1 MRIPRACL
9 PALLL
14 LAPAFAAHAQEPATY
29 RHQATYEVMIQEW
42 DLPRYGA
49 ALLETNCLWIGGN
62 ETFDLV
68 AGNAIAAWTPRDP
81 TAWELTLYWFLW
93 DTTAGGGVTGPSPL
107 ALDVPPTHVAED
119 QLLLVGLGVPYPG
132 VTVQHPASLTVDLT
146 FSGRM
151 PTILLS
157 KCTFSGQ

>member
-1 MRIPRACL
+1 MRLPRACL
-9 PALLL
+9 PAALLL
-14 LAPAFAAHAQEPATY
+14 LPCFAASAQEPTTY
-29 RHQATYEVMIQEW
+29 HHQATYDVMIQEW

-62 ETFDLV
+62 ETFDIVEGRAL
-68 AGNAIAAWTPRDP
+68 AAWTPRDP
-81 TAWELTLYWFLW
+81 TAWELTLFWFLW
-93 DTTAGGGVTGPSPL
+93 DTSAGEGVTGASPL
-107 ALDVPPTHVAED
+107 SQTIPAMHVAED

-132 VTVQHPASLTVDLT
+132 VTAQHPAELTVDMT

-151 PTILLS
+151 PTIQLS